1 MKTIN
6 PNPSIIDTE
15 QLVNIV
21 QKLSLAGDIQEIM
34 QIVRYY
40 ARRLTGADG
49 ATFVLREENQC
60 YYAEEDAISP
70 LWKGGRFPM
79 SRCISGWVM
88 ENKKPVVIDDI
99 YLDDRIP
106 IDVYKS
112 TFVKSLTMVP
122 IRSVDPIGAIGNYWA
137 THHHPTDQEVKML
150 QALADI
156 TAVSIENIEV
166 KNQLELKVKER
177 TSELSDALE
186 REIEI
191 HKMKS
196 TIVSMASHEFR
207 TPLSTILSSAFLV
220 QKYIE
225 TDQKESG
232 YKQLNRIKTSVKSL
246 IDFLNDFLSLD
257 KIEQGKVEPNKER
270 IDLNSFLRDISEGLD
285 GMKKEGQVI
294 QFSLNGSPDLIADKK
309 ILRNVM
315 INLLSNAIKYS
326 EKDIDLRAEV
336 TDQLITLIIKDR
348 GIGIPQSQ
356 QEKIFSKFFR
366 ANNASKIPGTGLG
379 LNIVKHYID
388 LLDGKI
394 DFISQE
400 NNGTTFIIQI
410 PSGLNGEKSGNHR

>member
-1 MKTIN
+1 MKTIS
-6 PNPSIIDTE
+6 PNPGIIDTE

-21 QKLSLAGDIQEIM
+21 QKLSLAHDIQGIM
-34 QIVRYY
+34 QVVRYY

-49 ATFVLREENQC
+49 ATFVLREEDKC

-70 LWKGGRFPM
+70 LWKGERFPM
-79 SRCISGWVM
+79 SSCISGWVM

-99 YLDDRIP
+99 YMDDRVP

-112 TFVKSLTMVP
+112 TFVISLTMVP
-122 IRSVDPIGAIGNYWA
+122 IRSLDPIGAIGNYWA
-137 THHHPTDQEVKML
+137 TPHHPTEQEVRIL
-150 QALADI
+150 QALADL

-166 KNQLELKVKER
+166 KNKLELKVKER
-177 TSELSDALE
+177 TNELSDALE

-225 TDQKESG
+225 ANQKGNG
-232 YKQLNRIKTSVKSL
+232 YKQLNRIKSSVKAL
-246 IDFLNDFLSLD
+246 IETLNDFLSLD
-257 KIEQGKVEPNKER
+257 KLEQRKVEPNIER
-270 IDLNSFLRDISEGLD
+270 IDLNSFLREISEGLD
-285 GMKKEGQVI
+285 GMKKVGQTI
-294 QFSLNGSPDLIADKK
+294 QICLNGSPDLTVDKI
-309 ILRNVM
+309 ILRNVL

-326 EKDIDLRAEV
+326 DRDIYLIANV
-336 TDQLITLIIKDR
+336 TDSQITLIVKDQ
-348 GIGIPQSQ
+348 GIGIPQNQ

-366 ANNASKIPGTGLG
+366 ANNVNDIPGTGLG
-379 LNIVKHYID
+379 LNIVKHYIN
-388 LLDGKI
+388 LLDGTI

-400 NNGTTFIIQI
+400 NKGTTFILQI
-410 PSGLNGEKSGNHR
+410 PNNLEDRKSKGY